1 MKEECFQI
9 AGKPHLRACGEFWNL
24 RGQHNWQKK
33 KKRKKRNLQ
42 NICLTTTASR
52 EVAQKLVSTTSEE
65 RLDRKMRA
73 ECLG

>member
-33 KKRKKRNLQ
+33 KKEKK
-42 NICLTTTASR
+42 
-52 EVAQKLVSTTSEE
+52 KP
-65 RLDRKMRA
+65 A
-73 ECLG
+73 EYMPNYNCQQRSGPEACVHHQRGEAGQEDEG